1 MPTEPKTDRATV
13 ELPRTAGRPRN
24 EAVHQAI
31 LDAAY
36 TILVEQGLQSLS
48 IEAVAAKAHVARTTV
63 YRRWPDKTLLIHDSF
78 LHAFRPTVAFATT
91 DSPKDDFRAL
101 VLSLAFT
108 LSGPNGRIAASVV
121 AQAQSDPH
129 TQRVFLNN
137 FSRPLRKQSAA
148 LLRAGIRKQQFRADL
163 NIARVIDAAVGAI
176 YLRLLLGQSMR
187 PAWANALVDT
197 LLEGCAL

>member
-1 MPTEPKTDRATV
+1 MPTETNTHHARQGLGRP
-13 ELPRTAGRPRN
+13 AGRPRN
-24 EAVHQAI
+24 DTVHQAI

-36 TILVEQGLQSLS
+36 AILVERGLDAFS
-48 IEAVAAKAHVARTTV
+48 IETVAAKAQVARTTV
-63 YRRWPDKTLLIHDSF
+63 YRRWSDKTLLIHESF
-78 LHAFRPTVAFATT
+78 LHAFKPSLAFTTT

-101 VLSLAFT
+101 VQSLALT
-108 LSGPNGRIAASVV
+108 LSGPNGRIAASVM

-137 FSRPLRKQSAA
+137 FSRPLRKHSAA

-187 PAWANALVDT
+187 SAWANQLVDT
-197 LLEGCAL
+197 LLAGCV

>member
-1 MPTEPKTDRATV
+1 
-13 ELPRTAGRPRN
+13 
-24 EAVHQAI
+24 VHQAI

-36 TILVEQGLQSLS
+36 AILVERGLDAFS
-48 IEAVAAKAHVARTTV
+48 IETVAAKAQVARTTV
-63 YRRWPDKTLLIHDSF
+63 YRRWSDKTLLIHESF
-78 LHAFRPTVAFATT
+78 LHAFKPSLAFTTT

-101 VLSLAFT
+101 VQSLALT
-108 LSGPNGRIAASVV
+108 LSGPNGRIAASVM

-137 FSRPLRKQSAA
+137 FSRPLRKHSAA

-187 PAWANALVDT
+187 SAWANQLVDT
-197 LLEGCAL
+197 LLAGCV